1 MQSGKVCAGDV
12 RRDDEKFC
20 HVACWEFIG
29 EGTKPLRDIEPLNYD
44 VVKPAV
50 RSYR

>member
-12 RRDDEKFC
+12 KRDDTNFC
-20 HVACWEFIG
+20 HVACWEYAG
-29 EGTKPLRDIEPLNYD
+29 GTTKPLRHTEPLIYE